1 MYTIDKLMW
10 VFCKNKCVKQK
21 NQILDVQNRKIY
33 AQADVIALS
42 EMLIDRCKP
51 WDKIIW
57 NKMLLA
63 QIPQL
68 ENN

>member
-1 MYTIDKLMW
+1 MW
-10 VFCKNKCVKQK
+10 VFCKNRSIKQK
-21 NQILDVQNRKIY
+21 KQVLDVQNGKNF
-33 AQADVIALS
+33 ASTDAIAVS
-42 EMLIDRCKP
+42 EILMDRCKP